1 MSKAKPKRG
10 RIERPEAKRRKAKGA
25 ETPARRLRDIQQ

>member
-10 RIERPEAKRRKAKGA
+10 TIEVPVAKRRKAEGA
-25 ETPARRLRDIQQ
+25 EAPARRLRGFQ